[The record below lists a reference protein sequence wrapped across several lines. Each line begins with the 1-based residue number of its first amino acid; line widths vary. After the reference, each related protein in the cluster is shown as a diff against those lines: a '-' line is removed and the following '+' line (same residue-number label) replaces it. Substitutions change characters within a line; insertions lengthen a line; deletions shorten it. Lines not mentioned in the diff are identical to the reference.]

1 MKEYQSSFKSENIE
15 RIVNRQTYLLRPKLV
30 EFVARTS
37 SGKAIDYT
45 HTIDINF
52 EERKHEIQK
61 KLAILRKAPV
71 FNIREYER
79 LVRTLARISS
89 TRVIELDLIAFLR
102 RIRKRLDFDAF
113 YIIPNE
119 THVHI
124 LLVLYDG
131 DIKHFIR
138 KAKDKPYCWNV
149 EWKPFD
155 TTMDEYLEKKVEYL
169 MEDGKNMK
177 MKDYEEIIYNF
188 YPDKNRINSFFDE
201 YRNMYEYRLH
211 EMGKKLSKRLSR

>member
-1 MKEYQSSFKSENIE
+1 MREYKSRFSSENIE
-15 RIVNRQTYLLRPKLV
+15 RIVNKQTHLLRPELV
-30 EFVARTS
+30 EFVSRTTN
-37 SGKAIDYT
+37 GNAIDYT

-79 LVRTLARISS
+79 LVRTLARMSS
-89 TRVIELDLIAFLR
+89 VRAIEFDLIAFLMR
-102 RIRKRLDFDAF
+102 LRNRLDFSAF
-113 YIIPNE
+113 YIIPDE

-138 KAKDKPYCWNV
+138 QAKNRPYCWNV
-149 EWKPFD
+149 EWKPFE
-155 TTMDEYLEKKVEYL
+155 TTMDEYLENKVKYL
-169 MEDGKNMK
+169 MAKDKNMD
-177 MKDYEEIIYNF
+177 MKNYEEIVYNF
-188 YPDKNRINSFFDE
+188 YPDKNRINSFFDKH
-201 YRNMYEYRLH
+201 RNMYEYRLH
-211 EMGKKLSKRLSR
+211 EMGKGLCYRLYR